1 MNVRMNTKW
10 IAFWVVCLFWSCKNT
25 TDTSVPPISKTA
37 DVKRPAEPAA
47 GLKRPPAFLG
57 HWSNENTSQRL
68 VLQKDGLCY
77 LEDFILATDGEQPA
91 RRCYGVWKQME
102 VQIELAVYCEPDS
115 KAAQVPV
122 RFTYHA
128 QKDELTDEE
137 GNVFVHDPTAGEPVD
152 LPPPRDIVDY
162 FTLLPAHY
170 LTFGSS
176 NHENDYFDG
185 HKNFL
190 SVIDRRNGYLA
201 DEHRQFEAALFHRSN
216 GRCLLLVSNRI
227 DTGTRPTKF
236 DTYFLTYEHGART
249 WTEVSKEVLPELPAA
264 LFFSDP
270 EVIKLMEGSTDSDIE
285 YTYHFEPLRRGADLK
300 VRLEVNRSRAERPA
314 TARALEAQ
322 QRPVVLRWDREAGKF
337 VK

>member
-1 MNVRMNTKW
+1 MQQISMRMNAKV
-10 IAFWVVCLFWSCKNT
+10 IAFLVPCLWWGCKNA

-37 DVKRPAEPAA
+37 DVKRPAGKAA
-47 GLKRPPAFLG
+47 GLKLQPAFLG
-57 HWSNENTSQRL
+57 HWSNESTLQRL
-68 VLQKDGLCY
+68 VLQEDGLCY
-77 LEDFILATDGEQPA
+77 VEDFMPATDENQPA
-91 RRCYGVWKQME
+91 RRCYGVWKQLE

-137 GNVFVHDPTAGEPVD
+137 GNVFVHDPTADEPVD

-176 NHENDYFDG
+176 YHENDYFNG

-201 DEHRQFEAALFHRSN
+201 DERRRLEAALFLRSD
-216 GRCLLLVSNRI
+216 GQRLLLVSNRI
-227 DTGTRPTKF
+227 VTGPRSTKF
-236 DTYFLTYEHGART
+236 DTYFLTYEHGTRT
-249 WTEVSKEVLPELPAA
+249 WTEVSKEVLPKLPAA

-270 EVIKLMEGSTDSDIE
+270 ETIKLMEESTDNNIE
-285 YTYHFEPLRRGADLK
+285 YTYRFEPSRRGTDLR
-300 VRLEVNRSRAERPA
+300 VSLEINRRRSEEPA
-314 TARALEAQ
+314 TVGANR
-322 QRPVVLRWDREAGKF
+322 RPVILRWDREAGRFAK
-337 VK
+337 